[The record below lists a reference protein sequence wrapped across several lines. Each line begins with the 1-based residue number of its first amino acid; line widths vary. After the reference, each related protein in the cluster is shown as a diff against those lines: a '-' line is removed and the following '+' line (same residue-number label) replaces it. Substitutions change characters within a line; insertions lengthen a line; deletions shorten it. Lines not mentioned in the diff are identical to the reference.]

1 MGAIRGHQMKKFQAL
16 RAKVRCTM
24 PAAAGACQVSRR
36 LHFGAVLLVFA
47 MLTNIAAAADSKSAT
62 CDRGCLRGFITQ
74 YLKAVV
80 AHKPAGLPLA
90 DNVRF
95 TEDTVEMKLGESPLW
110 RNASRLRP
118 YRLDILDTR
127 QGVAAAQ
134 AIVEEAGAPVMLM
147 LRLRIS
153 GRKISE
159 VETQVTR
166 SETEGLLF
174 NIEAL
179 KVPNGAMLRTLG
191 DSERISREEAIRI
204 AELYVAGLKAGSF
217 VTVDTPFASDAYR
230 FENGQLMAGP
240 GCTFLQDCTDIKT
253 QKFNAAPEIVARVAA
268 VDEDLG
274 IVLLRMNF
282 GATARSR
289 ASGNSL
295 NVWEAF
301 KVYGGRIH
309 AVESFMKN
317 MPLGTPSGWDPPGG
331 K

>member
-1 MGAIRGHQMKKFQAL
+1 M
-16 RAKVRCTM
+16 
-24 PAAAGACQVSRR
+24 
-36 LHFGAVLLVFA
+36 
-47 MLTNIAAAADSKSAT
+47 
-62 CDRGCLRGFITQ
+62 
-74 YLKAVV
+74 

-95 TEDTVEMKLGESPLW
+95 TEDTVEMKLRESPLW

-147 LRLRIS
+147 LRLKIS

-159 VETQVTR
+159 VDTQVTR

-179 KVPNGAMLRTLG
+179 K
-191 DSERISREEAIRI
+191 
-204 AELYVAGLKAGSF
+204 
-217 VTVDTPFASDAYR
+217 
-230 FENGQLMAGP
+230 
-240 GCTFLQDCTDIKT
+240 
-253 QKFNAAPEIVARVAA
+253 APS
-268 VDEDLG
+268 
-274 IVLLRMNF
+274 
-282 GATARSR
+282 GATPRSLTT
-289 ASGNSL
+289 GNSL
-295 NVWEAF
+295 IVWEAF
-301 KVYGGRIH
+301 KVYGGQIH

-317 MPLGTPSGWDPPGG
+317 MPLGTPSGWDSPGG